1 MKNSILKFKSLTF
14 IIVSFLLVLNVQAQ
28 TNNTSS
34 FTLVV
39 TADKPNWIY
48 QLGEQPKFKI
58 TALQDGKQVKNIKV
72 KYELGPEKMPAL
84 KKDSLILTKGE
95 AFVNA
100 NSLTAPGFLRITVT
114 AQSGDKIVKS
124 LATAAFA
131 PETIKPT
138 ITLPDDFNT
147 FWANAIK
154 ELEKV
159 PFDAKLE
166 PLKER
171 STATVDV
178 YQLNIQNIGTSRIY
192 GILCVPKKEGK
203 YPAVL
208 KVPGAGVRPY
218 NGDIAL
224 AEKGFITLE
233 IGIHGIPVNL
243 KANVYDDLRAG
254 ALAGY
259 AGFNLDNKNSFYYKR
274 VYLGC
279 IRALDYL
286 ANHPAYD
293 GTNLAVQGGSQ
304 GGALSIVTAA
314 LDKRIK
320 YLVAFYPALSDVT
333 GYLFNRAG
341 GWPHYFNA
349 TSVTLNN
356 TKAKLETCQYY
367 DVVNFAKQLKVPG
380 FYSWGFN
387 DETCPPTSMYAAYN
401 SISAPKELAI
411 YKESGHRQ
419 LPEQKEQATNWLI
432 DKLKKP

>member
-1 MKNSILKFKSLTF
+1 MKKNKRILLSNLIFIWLTGLF
-14 IIVSFLLVLNVQAQ
+14 FVQNLNAQ
-28 TNNTSS
+28 TNSAVTIS
-34 FTLVV
+34 V
-39 TADKPNWIY
+39 TADKPDWVY
-48 QLGEQPKFKI
+48 SVGEKPKFKI
-58 TALQDGKQVKNIKV
+58 AAMQNGKPAKDVKI
-72 KYELGPEKMPAL
+72 KYEIGPEKMPAIKTENL
-84 KKDSLILTKGE
+84 VLTNGE
-95 AFVNA
+95 IVIEA
-100 NSLTAPGFLRITVT
+100 NSLAEPGFLRMTVT
-114 AQSGDKIVKS
+114 SQAGGKTVKS

-131 PETIKPT
+131 PQLIKPT
-138 ITLPDDFNT
+138 VTMPDDFNS
-147 FWANAIK
+147 FWQKAIEDLK
-154 ELEKV
+154 KV
-159 PFDAKLE
+159 PVDAKLE
-166 PLKER
+166 LLKER

-178 YQLNIQNIGTSRIY
+178 YQLNLQNIGASRVY

-233 IGIHGIPVNL
+233 IGIHGVPVNL
-243 KANVYDDLRAG
+243 NPEVYNDLRTG

-259 AGFNLDNKNSFYYKR
+259 PSFNLDNKNSFYYKR

-279 IRALDYL
+279 IRAIDYL
-286 ANHPAYD
+286 VDHPSYD

-304 GGALSIVTAA
+304 GGALSIVTTA
-314 LDKRIK
+314 LDKRVK

-349 TSVTLNN
+349 YNKVLNN
-356 TKAKLETCQYY
+356 TPPKLETCQYY
-367 DVVNFAKQLKVPG
+367 DVVNFAKQLTVPG

-401 SISAPKELAI
+401 SITAPKELAI
-411 YKESGHRQ
+411 YKETGHNTVPSQRG
-419 LPEQKEQATNWLI
+419 EATNWLI
-432 DKLKKP
+432 SKLKQ